1 MNELRSLK
9 ACAAHHYP
17 RLVKRW
23 RRIEASHN
31 LSMRLL
37 IEAADFPIYY
47 LETQCPNPNSR
58 WLYCSAGIH
67 GDEAAGPEA
76 LIQWAEKSKKAFQQ
90 INVLLFP
97 CLNPWGLVHNLRQ
110 DAYGNDLNRTYHND
124 SIPQTA
130 AHKRLI
136 TGREFDL
143 ALFLHEDYDAHGVY
157 IYEIPFKLPFI
168 ADRFI
173 KASSQHILPDPRG
186 IIEGARCRG
195 GLIQRKV
202 NPRLMPLAPEAFFLH
217 FSLNSRS
224 LTVETPSEFH
234 MDQRVAAHVAIL
246 QEAAQFCAA
255 LGMRGI

>member
-1 MNELRSLK
+1 MNGLRFLK
-9 ACAAHHYP
+9 AYDAHHYP
-17 RLVKRW
+17 RLVKHW
-23 RRIEASHN
+23 RRIGATHG
-31 LSMRLL
+31 LSMHILA
-37 IEAADFPIYY
+37 EAGGFPIYY
-47 LETQCPNPNSR
+47 LETRSPNPNHR

-76 LIQWAEKSKKAFQQ
+76 LIQWAEISKKAFQQ
-90 INVLLFP
+90 LNVLLFP

-110 DAYGNDLNRTYHND
+110 DACGNDLNRTYHNENV
-124 SIPQTA
+124 PQTA

-143 ALFLHEDYDAHGVY
+143 ALFLHEDYDAKGVY

-173 KASSQHILPDPRG
+173 RASSEHIPPDSRG
-186 IIEGARCRG
+186 VIDGARCRG

-224 LTVETPSEFH
+224 LTIETPSEFH

-246 QEAAQFCAA
+246 QEAAQFCCS
-255 LGMRGI
+255 LGVRTV